1 MLRHR
6 FHGVY
11 HLHFGCEGKKQES
24 HIGLRLSP
32 HYSYFSRFTQ
42 DDFFLSPVPEL
53 GQRRPRLC
61 AIPDVWKLARPSGGK
76 EREGERTNLKEGKR
90 VRCPHFA
97 VAEEM
102 RYFDADAG
110 AFQVFAVTFY
120 YKVNH

>member
-1 MLRHR
+1 MCDSRRLEI
-6 FHGVY
+6 GPSV
-11 HLHFGCEGKKQES
+11 GGEG
-24 HIGLRLSP
+24 
-32 HYSYFSRFTQ
+32 
-42 DDFFLSPVPEL
+42 
-53 GQRRPRLC
+53 
-61 AIPDVWKLARPSGGK
+61 
-76 EREGERTNLKEGKR
+76 ERERERTNLKEGKR